1 MRPHCLFILAISS
14 LLVLAACEQDTVPE
28 VEATPATADSPEGT
42 DDSADED
49 TVELATIHG
58 DPQVRCHLSGTLEA
72 PSALDCTSDEDL
84 SDRLFVVLDALPRES
99 TTALLQ
105 THGDAL
111 LLDDHE
117 LEVVNLTAALV
128 DHAEHQAAQD
138 DIMGDAPADREVVVI
153 VDGDRNFDLLIRLLM
168 GTMQANFVVTVA
180 PRLEAD
186 ISTVEVSDEDDG
198 PGPITVWNPSAV
210 YPIPPLGSSGPETPM
225 FQVFFDDDQIQVLD
239 SRAADQGLAQVDSLS
254 ALSDAAASFREEA
267 PDGVVMVGGQF
278 STSIAR
284 TAEVLEALR
293 TRDGDELFSAFGF
306 FQR

>member
-1 MRPHCLFILAISS
+1 MPTRHLFILATSS
-14 LLVLAACEQDTVPE
+14 LLVLAACEQDTTPE
-28 VEATPATADSPEGT
+28 VEAHPAATDSPEGT
-42 DDSADED
+42 DEPADEP
-49 TVELATIHG
+49 TLELSTIHG

-84 SDRLFVVLDALPRES
+84 SERLFVVLDALPRES

-117 LEVVNLTAALV
+117 FEVVNLAAALV

-138 DIMGDAPADREVVVI
+138 DLMGDGGTAPEALVI
-153 VDGDRNFDLLIRLLM
+153 VDGDRDFQLLIRLLM
-168 GTMQANFVVTVA
+168 GTMQANFAVTVV

-186 ISTVEVSDEDDG
+186 ISTLEVSGDDD

-225 FQVFFDDDQIQVLD
+225 FQVVFDDDQIEFMD
-239 SRAADQGLAQVDSLS
+239 SREDDQSMAQADSLS
-254 ALSDAAASFREEA
+254 DLSEAAASFRDDA
-267 PDGVVMVGGQF
+267 PDGVVMVGGQP